1 VADRSFEERKLIALE
16 TIAGAARL
24 WIVSIARLLDKTSSA
39 DFLSSSS
46 TNRTRKRRRRR
57 RMMMMMMRGKRMTR
71 KIEETELCLFRTRL
85 LLVKGKDHDHR
96 E

>member
-57 RMMMMMMRGKRMTR
+57 RMMMMMRGKRMTR
-71 KIEETELCLFRTRL
+71 KIEETELCLFRT
-85 LLVKGKDHDHR
+85 
-96 E
+96 